1 MRWMTTLDFIRLN
14 AHLLVLK
21 MLMLI
26 LVTLWYDNLDAVGLT
41 LQDCYFFIFIF
52 LKGFMLL
59 SAWYLE
65 WKIFF
70 CLLPSLLSKLN
81 FGTVLEIP
89 RLLLYSIC
97 YFWKPVY

>member
-41 LQDCYFFIFIF
+41 LQDCYFFIF
-52 LKGFMLL
+52 
-59 SAWYLE
+59 
-65 WKIFF
+65 FF
-70 CLLPSLLSKLN
+70 
-81 FGTVLEIP
+81 
-89 RLLLYSIC
+89 
-97 YFWKPVY
+97 